1 MIDPVELREKLKP
14 RLVSEVYLSLE
25 YQLNILTPDGG
36 KNHKRDNIRSFLCGN
51 LYLYKNNLEET
62 FITLE
67 ANDSR
72 KYEQAFKKI
81 SEAINLFNL
90 TI

>member
-1 MIDPVELREKLKP
+1 MIDPIELRERLKP
-14 RLVSEVYLSLE
+14 RFVSEVYGSLD
-25 YQLNILTPDGG
+25 YQLNMLTPDGA

-51 LYLYKNNLEET
+51 LYLYKNNSEET
-62 FITLE
+62 FATLE
-67 ANDSR
+67 VNDLK
-72 KYEQAFKKI
+72 KYEQALKKI